1 MIMAR
6 VGPQPEEAMKIQYRL
21 SRLSAGERAF
31 YEMVLMEEMDNQHW
45 FFILCAPD
53 TGKELIISLQ

>member
-1 MIMAR
+1 MKYS
-6 VGPQPEEAMKIQYRL
+6 PEESMKILYRL
-21 SRLSAGERAF
+21 SRLSDGQRAF
-31 YEMVLMEEMDNQHW
+31 HEMILMEEMDNQRW

>member
-1 MIMAR
+1 MKHS
-6 VGPQPEEAMKIQYRL
+6 PEESMKILYRL
-21 SRLSAGERAF
+21 SRLSEGQRA
-31 YEMVLMEEMDNQHW
+31 YHEMVLMEEMDIQRW